1 MDTGEKVES
10 RTDMVPVHGL
20 VLGQD
25 NIFIFVR

>member
-1 MDTGEKVES
+1 MDTGEKVKS
-10 RTDMVPVHGL
+10 RTDMVPACDL